1 MSKIL
6 HILSQIPSQTGSG
19 VFLNNLI
26 SQCHR
31 AGHTQAAV
39 IGLPESLKDYP
50 LPSIPRER
58 VAEVLFETD
67 LLPFKIPGMSDVMPY
82 ESTIFSSMDQ
92 KSFKMYKNAFKNAI
106 AEMMERFQPD
116 VVLSNHL
123 WVATAVAVEAVSE
136 KMEWERPRIYGVCHG
151 TDLRQMQLSPNMK
164 SYTEQ
169 GCGKVDGAFSL
180 NRYQLEAIHGLYG
193 IPKDRIHIIGT
204 GYDSAVF
211 FEDREAKEQP
221 RDKIELVYAGK
232 LAYSKG
238 LKELIESMQLLD
250 FKKFRLTIAGKGS
263 GTESEEILK
272 RIEESEAN
280 ISYVGQLS
288 QRELAMLFR
297 KSDIFVLPSY
307 YEGLPLV
314 VIEAM
319 ASGMKVVV
327 NELNGLRE
335 WLGDAIN
342 HSGGVFYVP
351 MPPLAGMDICKPS
364 ATALYIEALKTAIED
379 CSHSVESP
387 HGRAIGRLSIE
398 ERSWE
403 RVFRKMEQVFN
414 EVSPKDMV

>member
-6 HILSQIPSQTGSG
+6 HVLSQIPSQTGSG

-26 SQCHR
+26 AQCQR
-31 AGHTQAAV
+31 AGHEQGAV
-39 IGLPESLKDYP
+39 IGLPVGLKDYP
-50 LPSIPRER
+50 LSTIPRER
-58 VAEVLFETD
+58 VAEVLFETEQ
-67 LLPFKIPGMSDVMPY
+67 LPFKIPGMSDVMPY

-92 KSFKMYKNAFKNAI
+92 KAILMYRNAFKNAI
-106 AEMMERFQPD
+106 SDMLKRFQPD
-116 VVLSNHL
+116 VVISNHL
-123 WVATAVAVEAVSE
+123 WVATAATVEAVSE
-136 KMEWERPRIYGVCHG
+136 RTEGERPRIYGVCHG
-151 TDLRQMQLSPNMK
+151 TDLRQMQLSPEIK
-164 SYTEQ
+164 PYAEK
-169 GCGKVDGAFSL
+169 GCGRIEGAFSL

-193 IPKDRIHIIGT
+193 IPKNRIHIIGA
-204 GYDSAVF
+204 GYDSALF

-238 LKELIESMQLLD
+238 LKELIESMKQLD
-250 FKKFRLTIAGKGS
+250 SNAFRLTIAGKGS
-263 GTESEEILK
+263 GTEGEDILK
-272 RIEESEAN
+272 RIEESEAD

-288 QRELAMLFR
+288 QGELAKLFR
-297 KSDIFVLPSY
+297 KSDIFVLPSF

-342 HSGGVFYVP
+342 HSGGIFYVS
-351 MPPLAGMDICKPS
+351 MPPLSGMDICKPS
-364 ATALYIEALKTAIED
+364 AAEVYIQTLKGAIEA
-379 CSHSVESP
+379 CSRSVESMP
-387 HGRAIGRLSIE
+387 GRLIGRLSVE

-403 RVFRKMEQVFN
+403 RVFKRMEQVFN
-414 EVSPKDMV
+414 EVSQ